1 MEKNIRSKGNYTQA
15 GYHTLHEDEMPELDA
30 SQMHQAAEPSGIEY
44 MKDFLRKEEVGRYHW
59 FESFG
64 FTLQNAGAGVLRCIH
79 LVDHEAAV
87 LSLSIMR
94 QTIELA
100 GGRLE
105 VAPYTV
111 IRPMADEVEEGLEG
125 KEGEEQE
132 VAQEVAQAV
141 GMEVA

>member
-44 MKDFLRKEEVGRYHW
+44 MKDLLRKEEDGRYHW

-132 VAQEVAQAV
+132 VAQAV

>member
-1 MEKNIRSKGNYTQA
+1 MEKNTRSKGNYTQA
-15 GYHTLHEDEMPELDA
+15 GYYTLHEDEMPELNA
-30 SQMHQAAEPSGIEY
+30 SQLHQAADPSDVAY
-44 MKDFLRKEEVGRYHW
+44 MKHFLSKEEVGRYHW
-59 FESFG
+59 FDNLG

-87 LSLSIMR
+87 LSLSIAR

-111 IRPMADEVEEGLEG
+111 IRPMADVVEEPQ
-125 KEGEEQE
+125 EGEEQE
-132 VAQEVAQAV
+132 VAQVV

>member
-1 MEKNIRSKGNYTQA
+1 MPRRGKGDQKNMEKNIRSKGNYTQA

-79 LVDHEAAV
+79 PL
-87 LSLSIMR
+87 I
-94 QTIELA
+94 T
-100 GGRLE
+100 
-105 VAPYTV
+105 
-111 IRPMADEVEEGLEG
+111 RPQFSVCPS
-125 KEGEEQE
+125 
-132 VAQEVAQAV
+132 
-141 GMEVA
+141 

>member
-111 IRPMADEVEEGLEG
+111 IRPMADEMEEGLEG

-132 VAQEVAQAV
+132 VAQAV

>member
-15 GYHTLHEDEMPELDA
+15 GYHTLHEDEMPELDS

-132 VAQEVAQAV
+132 VAQAV

>member
-1 MEKNIRSKGNYTQA
+1 
-15 GYHTLHEDEMPELDA
+15 
-30 SQMHQAAEPSGIEY
+30 
-44 MKDFLRKEEVGRYHW
+44 
-59 FESFG
+59 
-64 FTLQNAGAGVLRCIH
+64 
-79 LVDHEAAV
+79 
-87 LSLSIMR
+87 MR

>member
-132 VAQEVAQAV
+132 VAQAV